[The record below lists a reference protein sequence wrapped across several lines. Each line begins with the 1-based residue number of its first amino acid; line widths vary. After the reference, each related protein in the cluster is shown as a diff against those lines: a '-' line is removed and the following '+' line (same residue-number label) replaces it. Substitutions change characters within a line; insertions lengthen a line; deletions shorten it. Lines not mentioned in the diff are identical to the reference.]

1 MPKFLMETTY
11 TPEGIRALEKDTA
24 SGRKEAVIKL
34 LQSVGGKLESFYY
47 AMGDRDVIS
56 IVELPDASSAAAV
69 SLTGSSSGLFKVTTT
84 ALLSVE
90 EVDRAL
96 ARKLAFR
103 APGQ

>member
-1 MPKFLMETTY
+1 MPKYLMETTY
-11 TPEGIRALEKDTA
+11 TPEGVRALQKDKA
-24 SGRKEAVIKL
+24 SARREAVIKL
-34 LQSVGGKLESFYY
+34 LQSVDGKLEAFYY

-56 IVELPDASSAAAV
+56 IVELPDATTAAAV
-69 SLTGSSSGLFKVTTT
+69 SLTGSATGLFKVTTT

-96 ARKLAFR
+96 ARKLTIR

>member
-1 MPKFLMETTY
+1 MPKYLMETIY
-11 TPEGIRALEKDTA
+11 TPEGVRALEKDTA
-24 SGRKEAVIKL
+24 SGRREAVSKL
-34 LQSVGGKLESFYY
+34 LQSVGGKLEVFYY

-56 IVELPDASSAAAV
+56 IVELPDASTAAAI
-69 SLTGSSSGLFKVTTT
+69 SLTGSASGLFKVTTT

-96 ARKLAFR
+96 TKKLSFR